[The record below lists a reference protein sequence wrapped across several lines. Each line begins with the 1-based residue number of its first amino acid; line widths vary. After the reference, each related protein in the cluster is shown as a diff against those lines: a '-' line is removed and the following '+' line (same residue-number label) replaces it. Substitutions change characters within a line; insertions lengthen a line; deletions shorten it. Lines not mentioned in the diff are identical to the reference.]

1 MKKVTVLVC
10 SLAITVVLGLAACEP
25 ANTQSSVP
33 AISSQISSESQMSS
47 TASLVISEPEETAS
61 SATSEVGV
69 NPGEIVDGYSYSIKR
84 TPYTWEKGA
93 KKYEVNY
100 LRILGDKDNSYSKVN
115 ILLKERAMRMANSF
129 GYQPQYDP
137 ATNAEV
143 PVKVTTTSELA
154 FRNDQFISVIIR
166 TEYTVGDA
174 ESVSVLDTVNCYLD
188 EGSAL
193 TPEETEV
200 TMQNS
205 LEVEGR
211 NGGCFSG
218 SSAGSRFSGASG
230 LFNQGADFCF
240 FGAESYVLYGKV
252 YGHQFPGSSRT
263 GRSCGIEAQLS
274 RVGSFHEN
282 EHYLA
287 YVYLGMPDRL
297 LACRQL

>member
-33 AISSQISSESQMSS
+33 AISSQISSESQMPS

-137 ATNAEV
+137 ATNTEV

-205 LEVEGR
+205 LEVKEEMADVLVEAVR
-211 NGGCFSG
+211 DQG
-218 SSAGSRFSGASG
+218 SPELQAYLTKERIFASLG
-230 LFNQGADFCF
+230 QNPMFFTEKYMAISFQVPHAQGDHVELKLNYPELAPFM
-240 FGAESYVLYGKV
+240 KMNTIW
-252 YGHQFPGSSRT
+252 RT
-263 GRSCGIEAQLS
+263 FI
-274 RVGSFHEN
+274 
-282 EHYLA
+282 
-287 YVYLGMPDRL
+287 
-297 LACRQL
+297 

>member
-100 LRILGDKDNSYSKVN
+100 LRILGGKDNSYSKVN

-154 FRNDQFISVIIR
+154 FRNDQFISVIIC

-205 LEVEGR
+205 LEVKEEMADVLVEAVR
-211 NGGCFSG
+211 DQG
-218 SSAGSRFSGASG
+218 SPELQAYLTKERIFASLG
-230 LFNQGADFCF
+230 QNPMF
-240 FGAESYVLYGKV
+240 FTEKYMAISFQVPHALGDHVELKLNYPELAPFMKMNTIW
-252 YGHQFPGSSRT
+252 RT
-263 GRSCGIEAQLS
+263 FI
-274 RVGSFHEN
+274 
-282 EHYLA
+282 
-287 YVYLGMPDRL
+287 
-297 LACRQL
+297 